1 MAAVHTFNATDYDD
15 ALLRLLDLAVQ
26 NNVIAVAIAGGG
38 TNYVV
43 GEILTVT
50 GGTVVAG
57 LTALL
62 EVTSVAAGVV
72 DGVRV
77 FSCGAYSANP
87 GNPVSTTG
95 STTNDATF
103 NLTFSTQNW
112 AVNRNVASSTSII
125 DFQAIQGGAG
135 TQTIEREV
143 QIQGPGNAGTDE
155 IYVGI
160 IEIRETAVGSFNWF
174 IQGMTGF
181 GSGLDFIDQP
191 GASYIP
197 PNEIPA
203 FVALSGGSIECWFYI
218 TPRTLHGVMRI
229 GTTYV
234 NFNFGFLNPYATP
247 AEFPYPLYIGGST
260 AKWNQL
266 FSESGN
272 AQSGMV
278 DPISDS
284 RSGGNTRGNGG
295 LRITSGVWS
304 EFRNWQWTGATRQA
318 QTVRTIYPAGAL
330 GGAQTFQPIEDRF
343 VPLIAADIWD
353 NVIPSVASIPVANL
367 LPVDDSGG
375 NQTELFP
382 TILWERDP
390 TFTIFGELND
400 IFWGSTS
407 GAGIVSEDRVII
419 AGEYFRAFQNC
430 NRSDAYSFVFLREDA

>member
-1 MAAVHTFNATDYDD
+1 MAAVHNFTATDYDD
-15 ALLRLLDLAVQ
+15 ALLRLLDLAVN
-26 NNVIAVAIAGGG
+26 NNVIAVAIASGG
-38 TNYVV
+38 TGYVV

-95 STTNDATF
+95 SANDDATF

-112 AVNRNVASSTSII
+112 IVNRNVASSTSVI
-125 DFQAIQGGAG
+125 DIVGTAGGGG
-135 TQTIEREV
+135 TQTLEREV
-143 QIQGPGNAGTDE
+143 QIQGPGLAGTDE
-155 IYVGI
+155 IYVGL
-160 IEIRETAVGSFNWF
+160 IEVRDTAVGSFNWL
-174 IQGMTGF
+174 IQGFTGF

-191 GASYIP
+191 GASYVSP
-197 PNEIPA
+197 TEIPA
-203 FVALSGGSIECWFYI
+203 FVALAGGSIECWFYI

-278 DPISDS
+278 DPISDT
-284 RSGGNTRGNGG
+284 RSGGSLRGNGG
-295 LRITSGVWS
+295 LRVTSGVWS
-304 EFRNWQWTGATRQA
+304 TFLNWQFTGATRVTA
-318 QTVRTIYPAGAL
+318 TGRTIYPAGAL
-330 GGAQTFQPIEDRF
+330 GGGQTFQPIEDRF
-343 VPLIAADIWD
+343 LPLIAQNAWD
-353 NVIPSVASIPVANL
+353 NVIPSSLSIPVANL

-382 TILWERDP
+382 TILWERTP